1 MRTIPLGSKGN
12 RKYLEMAA
20 WVVVFVVA
28 WEVLSSTVIS
38 PLFLPTPSTVASDLF
53 TEFSMA
59 RLFETLAVL
68 AIGFPV
74 AVGIGFLLGFLI
86 SYYKS
91 LYNSVYP
98 LILSFKAIPS
108 SAVAILLVV
117 WIGTGFATKFVVVLY
132 IGFFSVMVNTVGGLS
147 RIKYDYVEMMQSI
160 QASKANIFR
169 KLLLPNALPNIFT
182 GLKNAC
188 PDTIIGVVVAELF
201 AGNTGLGYLFT
212 WAASINN
219 VPMEFAALVWMGILG
234 MILFGIVVLVERLMH
249 PWYLRKV

>member
-1 MRTIPLGSKGN
+1 MRGINVASQGN
-12 RKYLEMAA
+12 RKYLEMVG
-20 WVVVFVVA
+20 WVVVFVLA
-28 WEVLSSTVIS
+28 WELLSNTVIS
-38 PLFLPTPSTVASDLF
+38 PLFLPPPSTVANHLL
-53 TEFSMA
+53 TEFSIA

-74 AVGIGFLLGFLI
+74 SVGIGFLLGFLI
-86 SYYKS
+86 SYFKS

-98 LILSFKAIPS
+98 VILSFKAIPS

-132 IGFFSVMVNTVGGLS
+132 IGFFSVMVNTIGGLS

-160 QASKANIFR
+160 QASKISIFR

-182 GLKNAC
+182 GLKNA
-188 PDTIIGVVVAELF
+188 A
-201 AGNTGLGYLFT
+201 GLGYLFT

-234 MILFGIVVLVERLMH
+234 MVLFGVVVLVERLMH
-249 PWYLRKV
+249 PWYLRKF

>member
-1 MRTIPLGSKGN
+1 MRGINVASGDN
-12 RKYLEMAA
+12 RKYLEMAG
-20 WVVVFVVA
+20 WVVLFVLA
-28 WEVLSSTVIS
+28 WELLSNTVIS
-38 PLFLPTPSTVASDLF
+38 PLFLPPPSTVANHLL
-53 TEFSMA
+53 TEFSIA
-59 RLFETLAVL
+59 RLFETIAVL
-68 AIGFPV
+68 AIGFPI
-74 AVGIGFLLGFLI
+74 AVVIGFLLGFMV
-86 SYYKS
+86 SYFKS

-160 QASKANIFR
+160 QASKISIFR

-182 GLKNAC
+182 GLKNAA
-188 PDTIIGVVVAELF
+188 PDTILGVVVAELF

-219 VPMEFAALVWMGILG
+219 VPMEFAALVWMGLLG
-234 MILFGIVVLVERLMH
+234 MVLFGIVVVIERLMH
-249 PWYLRKV
+249 PWYLRKF